1 MTHGK
6 VGAMKYLF
14 GRDFL
19 WILPLSLALGA
30 GLSFVQPG
38 NWFIGWLGFSFLF
51 LLSISLL
58 VLSTRW
64 AGSGRA
70 LAWMVA
76 LAFIL
81 RLAGGVAV
89 HLILPVNGYNEPDDR
104 AGYVYTDAHRRDAQ
118 AWDLA
123 QSNLPIYD
131 AFSQSYAYDQY
142 GGLLAFS
149 ALVYRYLSP
158 DAHRPLMLVLLSAWI
173 AALGVPF
180 LWKAAHRT
188 WGEKTALA
196 SGWIFALYPESI
208 LLGGSAMRE
217 PYLMAFS
224 ACVLWG
230 FVDWNQQRGRHGWLW
245 LGLGLLGMLLVSPVV
260 ALITLVILAGWL
272 YLSSERGRIPWRAV
286 GIAALIFAI
295 GLVLLSSAV
304 NRQGQFNASTPF
316 GILGGFLH
324 DAVHWDMYQLER
336 GSGWVQK
343 LFREMP
349 TALQLPFV
357 VIYGVFQP
365 VLPASI
371 FAPTKLIWQVIG
383 VLRSIGWYA
392 LLPALVFSFV
402 AAAGQGSAK
411 DRKLSFWLAIV
422 VWFWILLTA
431 LRGGGDQWDN
441 PRYRAILF
449 LWEALLAG
457 QTVVAWLE
465 TRNPWFWRIV
475 AAELVFLLIF
485 TEWYASR
492 YLRWSFQLSFGS
504 MVALISGLWVVIG
517 AGGWLLDRK
526 RRA

>member
-1 MTHGK
+1 
-6 VGAMKYLF
+6 MKYLST
-14 GRDFL
+14 RDFF
-19 WILPLSLALGA
+19 WILPLSLVLGA
-30 GLSFVQPG
+30 GMCFVQRG
-38 NWFIGWLGFSFLF
+38 NWFIGWAAFSFLL
-51 LLSISLL
+51 LLSLSLL
-58 VLSTRW
+58 VLSVRW
-64 AGSGRA
+64 AEGGRA
-70 LAWMVA
+70 LTWMVA
-76 LAFIL
+76 LAFAL

-89 HLILPVNGYNEPDDR
+89 HLILPFNGYDEPDDR

-123 QSNLPIYD
+123 RSDLPIYD

-149 ALVYRYLSP
+149 ALTYRYLSP
-158 DAHRPLMLVLLSAWI
+158 DAHRPLMLVLLSALI

-180 LWKAAHRT
+180 LWRAARQV
-188 WGEKTALA
+188 WGEKTARI

-224 ACVLWG
+224 AFALWG
-230 FVDWNQQRGRHGWLW
+230 FVDWERQRGCHGWLW
-245 LGLGLLGMLLVSPVV
+245 LGLGLLGMLLVSPVA
-260 ALITLVILAGWL
+260 ALVTLVILAGWL
-272 YLSSERGRIPWRAV
+272 YVSSERGRIPWWAV
-286 GIAALIFAI
+286 GAAVLIFVA
-295 GLVLLSSAV
+295 GVFLLSSAV
-304 NRQGQFNASTPF
+304 NRQGQFNTSSPF
-316 GILGGFLH
+316 GILGSFLR

-349 TALQLPFV
+349 AALQLPFV
-357 VIYGVFQP
+357 VVYGIFQP

-383 VLRSIGWYA
+383 HLRSLGWYA
-392 LLPALVFSFV
+392 LLPVLVFSPV
-402 AAAGQGSAK
+402 AAAGQKSGK
-411 DRKLSFWLAIV
+411 DRKLLFWLAIV

-457 QTVVAWLE
+457 RTVAAWLE

-475 AAELVFLLIF
+475 AAEVAFLLVF

-492 YLRWSFQLSFGS
+492 YLRWDFQLSFGN
-504 MVALISGLWVVIG
+504 MVALIVGLWLVIG
-517 AGGWLLDRK
+517 AGGWWLDRK